1 LLIPN
6 LARSWWRIGVSARAL
21 IAAQFTTEGGLVP
34 DHAMIAEMNAKVAQ
48 EMVSGGDGP
57 PQPPQQSAYQAA
69 NYHLLLA
76 IYHQLLSMTNP
87 PAS

>member
-1 LLIPN
+1 MEDWRLL
-6 LARSWWRIGVSARAL
+6 GRAL
-21 IAAQFTTEGGLVP
+21 IAAQFTTEGRGLVP

-57 PQPPQQSAYQAA
+57 LQPPQQSAYQAA
-69 NYHLLLA
+69 TYHLLLA
-76 IYHQLLSMTNP
+76 IYHQLLSMTSP

>member
-1 LLIPN
+1 
-6 LARSWWRIGVSARAL
+6 
-21 IAAQFTTEGGLVP
+21 
-34 DHAMIAEMNAKVAQ
+34 MIAEMNAKVAQ
-48 EMVSGGDGP
+48 EMESGGDGP

-87 PAS
+87 PAN

>member
-1 LLIPN
+1 
-6 LARSWWRIGVSARAL
+6 
-21 IAAQFTTEGGLVP
+21 VP

-48 EMVSGGDGP
+48 EIVSGGDGTP
-57 PQPPQQSAYQAA
+57 LPPQQGAYQAA

-87 PAS
+87 PAR

>member
-1 LLIPN
+1 M
-6 LARSWWRIGVSARAL
+6 A
-21 IAAQFTTEGGLVP
+21 GLVP

-48 EMVSGGDGP
+48 EMVSGGDGSP
-57 PQPPQQSAYQAA
+57 PPPQQSAYQAA